1 MPRKVIS
8 NAYRF
13 RYARWDPADRIPEL
27 PTLQKKNLK
36 NFVCRFFFG
45 GEGFSS
51 ATGLGFNM
59 GAKFP
64 ADLLTS
70 LTGGVRRRGQKQH
83 RCPLPNYDCI
93 RGMRS

>member
-1 MPRKVIS
+1 MPTVF
-8 NAYRF
+8 ATPGGTPPTEF
-13 RYARWDPADRIPEL
+13 RSFL
-27 PTLQKKNLK
+27 PSRKKNLK